1 MASERRRRNPV
12 CYNRRMLRRVHPLI
26 LAAVFLAVALLV
38 AGFGPR
44 ERSLGVSVRLV
55 YLHGAWV
62 WTALLGFA
70 AAAVAGLAGLLFRR
84 VDCQRVSIALGQA
97 ATLFWVTY
105 LPMSLLVMQA
115 TWNGLFLDEPRFRI
129 GLDFALI
136 AVLLQAGILLLHRPA
151 WASAV
156 NIVYFAGLAW
166 SLAASREVMHPAS
179 PIASSGWLALQAYF
193 AGLTLI
199 CVAAGTQIA
208 RWLHRRLVA

>member
-1 MASERRRRNPV
+1 
-12 CYNRRMLRRVHPLI
+12 MLRRVHPLI
-26 LAAVFLAVALLV
+26 LTAVFIAVAILV

-44 ERSLGVSVRLV
+44 ERSLGVNVRLV

-84 VDCQRVSIALGQA
+84 LSWQRLSIALGQA
-97 ATLFWVTY
+97 ATLFWITY

-115 TWNGLFLDEPRFRI
+115 NWNGLFLEEPRFRI
-129 GLDFALI
+129 GLDFAII
-136 AVLLQAGILLLHRPA
+136 ALLLQAGVLLLDRPA

-156 NIVYFAGLAW
+156 NIVFVAGLAF
-166 SLAASREVMHPAS
+166 SLASSREIMHPSS

-193 AGLTLI
+193 AGLTLT
-199 CVAAGTQIA
+199 CVAAGSQVA

>member
-1 MASERRRRNPV
+1 
-12 CYNRRMLRRVHPLI
+12 
-26 LAAVFLAVALLV
+26 
-38 AGFGPR
+38 
-44 ERSLGVSVRLV
+44 V

-84 VDCQRVSIALGQA
+84 LSWQRFSIALGQA
-97 ATLFWVTY
+97 ATLFWITY

-115 TWNGLFLDEPRFRI
+115 NWNGLFLEEPRFRI
-129 GLDFALI
+129 GLDFAII
-136 AVLLQAGILLLHRPA
+136 ALLLQAGVLLLDRPA

-156 NIVYFAGLAW
+156 NIVFVAGLAF
-166 SLAASREVMHPAS
+166 SLASSREIMHPSS

-193 AGLTLI
+193 AGLTLT
-199 CVAAGTQIA
+199 CVAAGSQVA

>member
-1 MASERRRRNPV
+1 
-12 CYNRRMLRRVHPLI
+12 MLRRVHPLI
-26 LAAVFLAVALLV
+26 LTAVFIAVAILV

-44 ERSLGVSVRLV
+44 ERSLGVNVRLV

-84 VDCQRVSIALGQA
+84 LSWQRFSIALGQA
-97 ATLFWVTY
+97 ATLFWITY

-115 TWNGLFLDEPRFRI
+115 NWNGLFLEEPRFRI
-129 GLDFALI
+129 GLDFAII
-136 AVLLQAGILLLHRPA
+136 ALLLQAGVLLLDRPA

-156 NIVYFAGLAW
+156 NIVFVAGLAF
-166 SLAASREVMHPAS
+166 SLASSREIMHPSS

-193 AGLTLI
+193 AGLTLT
-199 CVAAGTQIA
+199 CVAAGSQVA

>member
-1 MASERRRRNPV
+1 
-12 CYNRRMLRRVHPLI
+12 VHPLI
-26 LAAVFLAVALLV
+26 LTAVFIAVAILV

-44 ERSLGVSVRLV
+44 ERSLGVNVRLV

-84 VDCQRVSIALGQA
+84 LSWQRLSIALGQA
-97 ATLFWVTY
+97 ATLFWITY

-115 TWNGLFLDEPRFRI
+115 NWNGLFLEEPRFRI
-129 GLDFALI
+129 GLDFAII
-136 AVLLQAGILLLHRPA
+136 ALLLQAGVLLLDRPA

-156 NIVYFAGLAW
+156 NIVFVAGLAF
-166 SLAASREVMHPAS
+166 SLASSREIMHPSS

-193 AGLTLI
+193 AGLTLT
-199 CVAAGTQIA
+199 CVAAGSQVA

>member
-1 MASERRRRNPV
+1 
-12 CYNRRMLRRVHPLI
+12 MLRRIHPLLLSGVL
-26 LAAVFLAVALLV
+26 LAAALLL
-38 AGFGPR
+38 AGIGPR
-44 ERSLGVSVRLV
+44 ERSLGLNVRLV

-70 AAAVAGLAGLLFRR
+70 AAALAGLAGLLLHR
-84 VDCQRVSIALGQA
+84 VNWQRASIALGQA
-97 ATLFWVTY
+97 GTLFWITY

-115 TWNGLFLDEPRFRI
+115 NWNGLFLEEPRFRI

-136 AVLLQAGILLLHRPA
+136 ALLLQAGILLLGRPA

-156 NIVYFAGLAW
+156 NIVYLAGLAF
-166 SLAASREVMHPAS
+166 SLASSREIMHPPS

-193 AGLTLI
+193 AGLTFT
-199 CVAAGTQIA
+199 CAAAGSQIA